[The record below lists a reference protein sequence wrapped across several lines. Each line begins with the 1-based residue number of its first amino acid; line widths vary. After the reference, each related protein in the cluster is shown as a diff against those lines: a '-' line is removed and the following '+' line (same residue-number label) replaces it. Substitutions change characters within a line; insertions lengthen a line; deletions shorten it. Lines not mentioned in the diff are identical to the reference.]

1 MNPVNKHPENVP
13 SRRALLGGT
22 AALLAG
28 AVVTATTIAPQNG
41 GASPDA
47 ELIALC
53 AEIDALEDKIDS
65 FTIKGATIE
74 EEEAQD
80 KLAQP
85 FADEQEPLIVQ
96 LCDMPATTIEG
107 IRARARTLVKWAPDW
122 RNKRGGYDAAMISAL
137 LSDLIGEARA

>member
-1 MNPVNKHPENVP
+1 MNAKHSEKAP

-28 AVVTATTIAPQNG
+28 TVVAATTSAG
-41 GASPDA
+41 TAAATPDA

-53 AEIDALEDKIDS
+53 AEIDRLEDKIDS
-65 FTIKGATIE
+65 FTIKGATLK

-80 KLAQP
+80 LLAQP
-85 FADEQEPLIVQ
+85 FADEQEPLIFQ

-122 RNKRGGYDAAMISAL
+122 ENKSSGYDSAMISAL
-137 LSDLIGEARA
+137 LRDLIGEARV